1 MVSIEV
7 KRRGS
12 TQRSVKFSP
21 QKFWVDSSLEPKAH
35 KMKIAG
41 YNPTVD
47 YNGHK
52 HMDKPGDCGFVSLA
66 KGVRGLN
73 LT

>member
-1 MVSIEV
+1 
-7 KRRGS
+7 
-12 TQRSVKFSP
+12 
-21 QKFWVDSSLEPKAH
+21 VDSSLEPKAH